1 MSENVQFLRRLRER
15 ALVRIVDDDET
26 VLVALR
32 SFLEMDDWRVKTYQS
47 AEAFLTDLSAQPGCL
62 ILDVRMPG
70 MAGIELQQVMKTRG
84 IRTPII
90 FLSAHGDI
98 ALAVEAMRSGAMTFL
113 EKPPKPERLIA
124 CIEEAVRLD
133 WEQNRRS
140 DDLERLQ
147 RQFSELTQ
155 AERQVA
161 RMVAKGLSNPQIASA
176 LGVSEKTVRSQRNA
190 IYGKLEI
197 QNAVEL
203 ADFFFEMERLQD
215 SLEEKRGI

>member
-1 MSENVQFLRRLRER
+1 M
-15 ALVRIVDDDET
+15 
-26 VLVALR
+26 ALR

-47 AEAFLTDLSAQPGCL
+47 AEAFLSDLSSQPGCL

-140 DDLERLQ
+140 EDLEQLQ

-215 SLEEKRGI
+215 SLEEKRGG